1 VRGAVTGRVDFSGV
15 RLPIDTI
22 FGAAGDYLR
31 QPDFSAGAW
40 RASAVTVGALGALVD
55 AVRAELIARGRLGHP
70 QQRERMG
77 RMFIHAN
84 SARLWLRD
92 VAPTAEGADA
102 DRAVQTVNL
111 ARIAI
116 EAACLD
122 TIQLVQRSLGL
133 SAFLQSNKVERMCRD
148 LATYLRQPAPDE
160 ALDEAAAYF
169 AAHPA
174 SLHGA

>member
-1 VRGAVTGRVDFSGV
+1 
-15 RLPIDTI
+15 LLHPLDTI

-55 AVRAELIARGRLGHP
+55 AVRAELVARGRLGHP
-70 QQRERMG
+70 QQRERLG
-77 RMFIHAN
+77 RMLIHAK

-92 VAPTAEGADA
+92 VAPAAEGAEEDA
-102 DRAVQTVNL
+102 DCTVAVVNL

-133 SAFLQSNKVERMCRD
+133 SAFMQSNKVERMCRD

-160 ALDEAAAYF
+160 ALDEAAGYF
-169 AAHPA
+169 ANHPA
-174 SLHGA
+174 SLLGI